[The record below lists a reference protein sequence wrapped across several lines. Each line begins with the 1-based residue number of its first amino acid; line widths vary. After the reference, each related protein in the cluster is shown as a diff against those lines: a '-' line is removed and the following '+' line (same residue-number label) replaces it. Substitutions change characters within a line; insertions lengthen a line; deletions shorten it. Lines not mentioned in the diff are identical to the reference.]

1 MVSPAAMRGHE
12 VRERLRRTAV
22 TLIPERGW
30 SAVSTRVLAER
41 AGVNPSVV
49 HYHYS
54 SLQALLTDAVTQELR
69 AATTRMGDLLD
80 SVTTP
85 TEAVDALLA
94 ITATYTGDNPATL
107 LFTETAL
114 AATRDATLRAAVAA
128 VLDEFVA
135 RLGDW
140 FAVHGVADP
149 HRGAAAVMA
158 AVDGLVIHRALR
170 LRHTE
175 DSIAAVLYGLVQPPR
190 SPAPSPRRDDTPN
203 PRAE

>member
-30 SAVSTRVLAER
+30 TAVSTRVLAER

-54 SLQALLTDAVTQELR
+54 SLQALLTEAVTGELR
-69 AATTRMGDLLD
+69 AATARMTALLD
-80 SVTTP
+80 GAATP
-85 TEAVDALLA
+85 TDAVDALLA
-94 ITATYTGDNPATL
+94 ITATYTDDNPATL

-114 AATRDATLRAAVAA
+114 AATRDASLRAAVAA
-128 VLDEFVA
+128 VLDEFVT

-140 FAVHGVADP
+140 FAEHGVADP
-149 HRGAAAVMA
+149 HRAAAAVMA

-170 LRHTE
+170 LRHTG
-175 DSIAAVLYGLVQPPR
+175 DSIAAVLHGLVASPSP
-190 SPAPSPRRDDTPN
+190 PAPPCSPHTPN
-203 PRAE
+203 PQAQ

>member
-69 AATTRMGDLLD
+69 AATARMGDLLD

-140 FAVHGVADP
+140 FATHGVADP
-149 HRGAAAVMA
+149 HHGAAAVMA

-175 DSIAAVLYGLVQPPR
+175 DSIAAVLYGLVAPPR
-190 SPAPSPRRDDTPN
+190 SPAPPPRREDAPN
-203 PRAE
+203 PQAE